1 MRLQRS
7 PFSLCLLATFFLLI
21 VVLLSG
27 CDTDTPQNT
36 LAPEGDV
43 ADKQRDLF
51 NLVLWPAIV
60 VMVIVEAA
68 LVLAV
73 WRFRRR
79 SDNDLP
85 KQVHGNIRL
94 EIAWTVAPAILLL
107 VLAVPTI
114 AAIIDLDE
122 DPGPDALNVNVI
134 ARQWSWEFQYPD
146 FLGPDGQPVS
156 SLNELHIPVER
167 DILAAMTSEDIIH
180 SFWVP
185 RLAGK
190 IDVVPTHTNEL
201 AFNANS
207 EGEYSGQCAEF
218 CGRGHALMRMTIIA
232 ESESEFLAWIK
243 EQQAAASPTTTV
255 SPTPGSQ

>member
-1 MRLQRS
+1 MSREFLALKGRVEPETKHVVQQGDIA
-7 PFSLCLLATFFLLI
+7 LLRVAWR
-21 VVLLSG
+21 V
-27 CDTDTPQNT
+27 
-36 LAPEGDV
+36 EG
-43 ADKQRDLF
+43 
-51 NLVLWPAIV
+51 
-60 VMVIVEAA
+60 
-68 LVLAV
+68 
-73 WRFRRR
+73 
-79 SDNDLP
+79 
-85 KQVHGNIRL
+85 
-94 EIAWTVAPAILLL
+94 T
-107 VLAVPTI
+107 
-114 AAIIDLDE
+114 
-122 DPGPDALNVNVI
+122 
-134 ARQWSWEFQYPD
+134 
-146 FLGPDGQPVS
+146 GPDGQPVS

-218 CGRGHALMRMTIIA
+218 CGRGHALMRMRIIA
-232 ESESEFLAWIK
+232 ESESEFLSWIK